1 MIRSNLI
8 AATLSAAVACGVIST
23 VPAAAGGSVS
33 IDFVPA
39 SQRDADAM
47 RLGLGLYA
55 LYNGIKNAGIKQR
68 GRHNSAGLAQQ
79 GSGNFGVVHQEG
91 RGHNGTVTQ
100 NGNCNAY
107 GLFQFGRNTSSNI
120 VQNGNCR
127 TGARFQ
133 FGW

>member
-1 MIRSNLI
+1 MFRSKSI
-8 AATLSAAVACGVIST
+8 ATALSAALICGAAAT
-23 VPAAAGGSVS
+23 VPAAAGGSIS
-33 IDFVPA
+33 IDFVPH

-47 RLGLGLYA
+47 RLGLGLYG
-55 LYNGIKNAGIKQR
+55 LYNGVKQAGIKQR
-68 GRHNSAGLAQQ
+68 GKRNSAGVAQN

-107 GLFQFGRNTSSNI
+107 GLFQFGRNTNSNV
-120 VQNGNCR
+120 VQNGDCH